1 MGPIRF
7 SAIILFVCCVG
18 VVEGAV
24 AAASPRDPLDS
35 ITGPEISTAVDAVK
49 RDARFVQGSL
59 FAIVALNEPPKS
71 TILSAGVTTGREAF
85 VVLMDRDHN
94 RTNEIVV
101 DLPRRS
107 IKTWKQVEG
116 VQPSVVIE
124 EYVTVPELVKADV
137 RWQEAMR
144 RRGIT
149 NFDNVKI
156 DAWAPGHLG
165 DRADGSRIVRAIF
178 FYHETA
184 DSNWY
189 SRPIEG
195 VVALINLTKK
205 TVIDV
210 TDTGVI
216 PVSKDRGSFD
226 QKSVGRLRTAPRPL
240 AIVQPKGA
248 SFELQGHDVSWQK
261 WRFHFGLDPR
271 EGLVL
276 HRVRYVDG
284 GRERSILYRASLS
297 EMVVPYGDPE
307 PNWSWRSAFDVGEY
321 GIGRLASPIVRGA
334 DVPENARLLDFPV
347 ATDAGTV
354 QTLRNAV
361 ALYERDA
368 GMLWKHYDIDRDYN
382 ESRRGRQLVL
392 VFIATVGNYDYA
404 LNWIFHQDGTLE
416 FRADLTGIMLTK
428 GVARELPASH
438 DAHNSEVH
446 GGHYVAPNLI
456 APHHQHFFNFRL
468 DLDVDGSS
476 NSIVESNSRSLEA
489 GDENALGNG
498 FVMETTPLRSEK
510 SAQRLLNMASQRKWK
525 IVNPG
530 VKNAFGEP
538 TGYILAPGESSLPF
552 VQAGAPVRRRAAF
565 LNSHFWATRFREGEM
580 HAAGYYPNQSAGG
593 AGLEAWTAEDEPLD
607 NIDLVVWYTTGVTHI
622 PRPEEW
628 PIMNVHPTGFKL
640 LPVGFFSR
648 NPALDVPVSK

>member
-1 MGPIRF
+1 MFPRTMRNLLLSLLLATGL
-7 SAIILFVCCVG
+7 SAQTH
-18 VVEGAV
+18 
-24 AAASPRDPLDS
+24 PLDS
-35 ITGPEISTAVDAVK
+35 ITAEEIAAAVDVVK
-49 RDARFVQGSL
+49 RDSRFVAGSL
-59 FAIVALNEPPKS
+59 FAIVALQEPPKAAVLAS
-71 TILSAGVTTGREAF
+71 DPKTIAREAF

-101 DLPRRS
+101 DLRERAVRRW
-107 IKTWKQVEG
+107 THVEG

-124 EYVTVPELVKADV
+124 EYTIVPEIVKADP

-178 FYHETA
+178 FYKEQD

-195 VVALINLTKK
+195 VVAMINLTKRS
-205 TVIDV
+205 VIEV
-210 TDTGVI
+210 VDTGVI
-216 PVSKDRGSFD
+216 PISRDRGAFD
-226 QKSVGRLRTAPRPL
+226 QKSVGPLRQAPKPL
-240 AIVQPKGA
+240 VISQPQGP
-248 SFELQGHDVSWQK
+248 SFEVRGHDVAWQN

-284 GRERSILYRASLS
+284 ARERSILYRASLS

-307 PNWSWRSAFDVGEY
+307 SNWAWRSAFDVGEY

-334 DVPENARLLDFPV
+334 DAPENAVFFDFPV
-347 ATDAGTV
+347 ATDAGSV
-354 QTLRNAV
+354 QTLRNAA
-361 ALYERDA
+361 ALFERDG

-392 VFIATVGNYDYA
+392 MFIATVGNYDYA

-428 GVARELPASH
+428 GVAEELPEHEGHEESH
-438 DAHNSEVH
+438 A
-446 GGHYVAPNLI
+446 HYVAPHLV

-468 DLDVDGSS
+468 DLDVDGTA
-476 NSIVESNSRSLEA
+476 NAVVESNTRSMEA
-489 GDENALGNG
+489 WSSNPLGNG
-498 FVMETTPLRSEK
+498 FVMEAT
-510 SAQRLLNMASQRKWK
+510 RLATERAARRDMNMATQRKWK
-525 IVNPG
+525 IVNPAA
-530 VKNAFGEP
+530 KNALRQS
-538 TGYILAPGESSLPF
+538 TGYILAPGENSLPY

-565 LNSHFWATRFREGEM
+565 LDHHFWATRYREGEM
-580 HAAGYYPNQSAGG
+580 HAAGYYPNQSTGG
-593 AGLEAWTAEDEPLD
+593 AGLETWIADDESLENQD
-607 NIDLVVWYTTGVTHI
+607 VVVWYTAGVTHI

-628 PIMNVHPTGFKL
+628 PIMTVHQTGFKL
-640 LPVGFFSR
+640 LPAGFFAR
-648 NPALDVPVSK
+648 NPALDLPAPK